1 MGIHQKEHLT
11 ISGFPIKMYL
21 KDIQYLILTDQF
33 EFKAIEGMFRSFFIA
48 SCGVPKLIT
57 VFQKMVAQD

>member
-11 ISGFPIKMYL
+11 ISGFPMKMYL

-48 SCGVPKLIT
+48 SCPN
-57 VFQKMVAQD
+57 